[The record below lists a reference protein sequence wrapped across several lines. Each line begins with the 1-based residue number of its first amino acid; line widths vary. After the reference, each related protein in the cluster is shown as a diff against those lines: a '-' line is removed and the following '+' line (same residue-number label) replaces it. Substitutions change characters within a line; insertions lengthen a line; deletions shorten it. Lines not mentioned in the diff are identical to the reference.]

1 MSNVYSVRVLYSG
14 KVQGVG
20 FRYQT
25 LQVARE
31 FMVTG
36 EVKNLTDGRVFLCA
50 EGQEQEVVAFRTELE
65 ERMRNFIKDIEVESR
80 QRAPSYKTFQ
90 IT

>member
-1 MSNVYSVRVLYSG
+1 MAEVYSIEVFYTG

-25 LQVARE
+25 LQVAHE

-36 EVKNLTDGRVFLCA
+36 EVKNLADGRVYLCA
-50 EGQEQEVVAFRTELE
+50 EGQEQEVTAFRTELE
-65 ERMRNFIKDIEVESR
+65 DRMRHFIRDIEVATRYGE
-80 QRAPSYKTFQ
+80 PHYTTFQ

>member
-1 MSNVYSVRVLYSG
+1 MAEIYSIEVVYAGR
-14 KVQGVG
+14 VQGVG

-25 LQVARE
+25 LQVAHE

-36 EVKNLTDGRVFLCA
+36 EVKNLVDGRVFVCA
-50 EGQEQEVVAFRTELE
+50 EGQEQEVIAFQAELE
-65 ERMRNFIKDIEVESR
+65 WRMRNFIRDAEVER
-80 QRAPSYKTFQ
+80 QHREPRYKTFL